1 MKACLEA
8 ARDFPVEFHRRVLD
22 VTFEG
27 STIGVPVDQP
37 GTGENPVPMTI
48 EADETVLAL
57 VIEARKLGNGKIA
70 HFGTSFGANYSAMT
84 ELTGAVDCSVVLGGP
99 VKAAFEKGALARLP
113 YGMPD
118 IIANDMGFNR
128 PPSPSEFAQTIGAF
142 SRHALL
148 ERATNAPMLVING
161 ADDYFVPHEDTR
173 IFEGRAGTDIHLI
186 EGTAIARSQN
196 CQMFSRLWS
205 LGWPSILLVDGGPR
219 RP

>member
-1 MKACLEA
+1 
-8 ARDFPVEFHRRVLD
+8 
-22 VTFEG
+22 
-27 STIGVPVDQP
+27 
-37 GTGENPVPMTI
+37 MTI

-186 EGTAIARSQN
+186 EGTGHCAFSKLPNVLALMVPWLAKHIASRWRPAPPVNSRS
-196 CQMFSRLWS
+196 
-205 LGWPSILLVDGGPR
+205 LLR
-219 RP
+219 